1 MKLLLQL
8 EQAAIFGAAIYF
20 LNQHGLGWH
29 WWVWALLFFSP
40 DLGMLGYFIHPKM
53 GAWGYNF
60 FHHQGVAIALMGT
73 GWLMHQEGLLAAGLL
88 LLSHSAFDRVWGYG
102 LKYNDQ
108 FNHTHLGM
116 VGKQK

>member
-1 MKLLLQL
+1 
-8 EQAAIFGAAIYF
+8 
-20 LNQHGLGWH
+20 
-29 WWVWALLFFSP
+29 
-40 DLGMLGYFIHPKM
+40 
-53 GAWGYNF
+53 
-60 FHHQGVAIALMGT
+60 MGT

-88 LLSHSAFDRVWGYG
+88 LLAHSAFDRVWGYG